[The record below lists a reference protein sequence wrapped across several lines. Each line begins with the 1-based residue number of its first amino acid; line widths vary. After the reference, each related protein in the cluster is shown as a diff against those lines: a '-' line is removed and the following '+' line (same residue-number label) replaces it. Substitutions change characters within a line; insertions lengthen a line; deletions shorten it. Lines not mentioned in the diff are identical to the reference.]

1 MKKRVFLETNDAIRA
16 VNCGRDAHAIR
27 QFNFMNKEQPASV
40 RGLLQDLGFGL
51 EFNVLPR
58 NISARLVPDTWP
70 LKGFTVEVNLLHSR
84 MRQRFSALH
93 EVGHYY
99 VHPHQLDQIAS
110 SPHRAMGSSLDDH
123 VYSHEEEI
131 EESEANQWADSVIF
145 GNGALA
151 GAVVMFGKDLRRL
164 SKHFGFSEAV
174 VKRAIERRNF

>member
-16 VNCGRDAHAIR
+16 VSCSKDAHAIR
-27 QFNFMNKEQPASV
+27 QFNFMNNEQPASL

-99 VHPHQLDQIAS
+99 LHPHQLDQIAS
-110 SPHRAMGSSLDDH
+110 TPHRAIGKSLDDY
-123 VYSHEEEI
+123 VYSHEEAT
-131 EESEANQWADSVIF
+131 EESEVNQWADSIVF

-151 GAVVMFGKDLRRL
+151 GAIALYGRNLQLL
-164 SKHFGFSEAV
+164 SRHFGFSEAV
-174 VKRAIERRNF
+174 VNRALQRRNL

>member
-1 MKKRVFLETNDAIRA
+1 MNKRVFLETNDAIRA
-16 VNCGRDAHAIR
+16 VTCGKDAHAIR
-27 QFNFMNKEQPASV
+27 QFSFMNKEQPASV

-99 VHPHQLDQIAS
+99 LHPHQLDQITS
-110 SPHRAMGSSLDDH
+110 TPHRAMGNSLSDH
-123 VYSHEEEI
+123 VYSHEEAI
-131 EESEANQWADSVIF
+131 EETEVNQWADFVIF
-145 GNGALA
+145 GNGTLA
-151 GAVVMFGKDLRRL
+151 AAVTLYGKNLQLL
-164 SKHFGFSEAV
+164 SQHFGFSEAV
-174 VKRAIERRNF
+174 VKRALERRNL